1 MTRVGAVF
9 RLMLRISRSGA
20 ADCAVLSNTSTAW
33 IAPCWFMLFS
43 ITRTGMCKIWTQFT
57 ISPENADVVE
67 MFPVNLG
74 RDAVFTDC
82 TAMLQRIRMINCVQ
96 RLQ

>member
-1 MTRVGAVF
+1 VTRVGAVF

-20 ADCAVLSNTSTAW
+20 ADCAILSNTSTG
-33 IAPCWFMLFS
+33 WFVLFS
-43 ITRTGMCKIWTQFT
+43 ITRIGMCKIWTQFT

-67 MFPVNLG
+67 MFPVS